1 MRICRIWRT
10 GICEPK
16 MTPNEFLL
24 VLLVSTFALAA
35 PGTLFIRSI
44 AIRSGLMDF
53 PTQRSSHAIPTPRG
67 GGLAIVAAHFGG
79 LMGLHVL
86 GYVTSRELVALMGG
100 GGAVAFV
107 GFLDDRKSV
116 AATVRFMIHL
126 VAAIIVVAMIGGV
139 SIPGVTAGGGRAPWI
154 GQLVGIA
161 GITWAINLFNFMDG
175 IDGIAGAEAVFV
187 SLAAGAMIFVSSK
200 DVGLVGSFGAL
211 GMASL
216 GFLVW
221 NWPPARIFMGDV
233 GSGFLGFML
242 AALAI
247 LASHRTTMA
256 VQVWPILG
264 GVFLVDA
271 TITLIRRMVHGSR
284 WYEAHRTHAYQH
296 LARAWGG
303 HRPVTLLVCA
313 VNICWLLPWAWY
325 ASTRA
330 PAATM
335 CLTVALLPLALGAI
349 WAGAGRA

>member
-1 MRICRIWRT
+1 MS
-10 GICEPK
+10 
-16 MTPNEFLL
+16 NEFLL
-24 VLLVSTFALAA
+24 ILLVSTFALAA
-35 PGTLFIRSI
+35 PGTFCIRSI
-44 AIRSGLMDF
+44 AIRSGLMDR
-53 PTQRSSHAIPTPRG
+53 PTERSSHTIPTPRG
-67 GGLAIVAAHFGG
+67 GGLAIVGAHFLA

-86 GYVTSRELVALMGG
+86 GFITTRESIALMGG
-100 GGAVAFV
+100 GGAVALV

-116 AATVRFMIHL
+116 AAAVRFMVHL
-126 VAAIIVVAMIGGV
+126 GAAIIVVVMIGGV
-139 SIPGVTAGGGRAPWI
+139 SMPGVTDGGGRALCI
-154 GQLVGIA
+154 GQIVGIA

-187 SLAAGAMIFVSSK
+187 SLVAGAMIFVSSK

-221 NWPPARIFMGDV
+221 NWPPAKIFMGDV

-247 LASHRTTMA
+247 LASHRTTLA

-264 GVFLVDA
+264 GVFLIDA
-271 TITLIRRMVHGSR
+271 SITLIWRMVCGGR

-296 LARAWGG
+296 LARVWGG
-303 HRPVTLLVCA
+303 HGAVTLLVCA

-325 ASTRA
+325 ASTRPA
-330 PAATM
+330 AATM
-335 CLTVALLPLALGAI
+335 CLATALLPLVLGAI
-349 WAGAGRA
+349 WAGAGRPQRRATHR

>member
-1 MRICRIWRT
+1 MI
-10 GICEPK
+10 
-16 MTPNEFLL
+16 PNELL
-24 VLLVSTFALAA
+24 LILFVSTFALAA
-35 PGTLFIRSI
+35 PGTLCIRAI
-44 AIRSGLMDF
+44 AMRSGMMDL
-53 PTQRSSHAIPTPRG
+53 PSQRGSHSEPTPRG
-67 GGLAIVAAHFGG
+67 GGLAIVAAHFIA
-79 LMGLHVL
+79 LIGLHVL
-86 GYVTSRELVALMGG
+86 GYITTRESIALIGG

-116 AATVRFMIHL
+116 SATVRLMVHL
-126 VAAIIVVAMIGGV
+126 GAAFIVAVMIGGV
-139 SIPGVTAGGGRAPWI
+139 PIGGVTGDGGPLLWI
-154 GQLVGIA
+154 GQLVAIA
-161 GITWAINLFNFMDG
+161 GVTWAINLFNFMDG

-187 SLAAGAMIFVSSK
+187 SFAGGAMIFVLSK
-200 DVGLVGSFGAL
+200 DAGLVGAFGTL

-242 AALAI
+242 AALTI
-247 LASHRTTMA
+247 LASHRIMVA

-271 TITLIRRMVHGSR
+271 SVTLIWRMVHGGR
-284 WYEAHRTHAYQH
+284 WYEAHRTHAYQR

-303 HRPVTLLVCA
+303 HIAVTLFVCA
-313 VNICWLLPWAWY
+313 VNVCWLLPWAWY
-325 ASTRA
+325 AATHP

-335 CLTVALLPLALGAI
+335 CLAIALLPLVLGAI